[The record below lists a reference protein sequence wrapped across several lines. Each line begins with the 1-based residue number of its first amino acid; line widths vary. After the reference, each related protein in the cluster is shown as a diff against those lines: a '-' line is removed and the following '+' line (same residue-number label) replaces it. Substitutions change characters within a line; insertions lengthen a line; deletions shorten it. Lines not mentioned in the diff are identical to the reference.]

1 MKLLQITLSS
11 LALLGLTACA
21 TPDVVTRAI
30 DPSTGFLTDE
40 TTPVPAPSYN
50 VTAVNVVVPTTFTV
64 SEANSYKPRAD
75 IVWRGDPMGNRYDQV
90 ATLMQNAISAGVAGM
105 DGTRD
110 VILNIQVERF
120 HALTE
125 KARYT
130 VGGTHDIR
138 FMLSVVDVE
147 TGVVLDGPRLVVSEL
162 AALGG
167 RTAIQAEANGQTQ
180 KVRISAFL
188 RQLIQTELATP
199 HVAAP
204 YVASAE

>member
-1 MKLLQITLSS
+1 MKLLQITLSG
-11 LALLGLTACA
+11 LALMGLTACA
-21 TPDVVTRAI
+21 TPDVVTRAV
-30 DPSTGFLTDE
+30 DPATGFLTDE
-40 TTPVPAPSYN
+40 PTAIPAPSYN
-50 VTAVNVVVPTTFTV
+50 VTAVNVTVPTTLTV

-75 IVWRGDPMGNRYDQV
+75 IVWRGDPMGNRYEQV
-90 ATLMQNAISAGVAGM
+90 ANLMQTAITNGVADM
-105 DGTRD
+105 NGTRD
-110 VILNIQVERF
+110 VALNIEVTRF

-167 RTAIQAEANGQTQ
+167 RAAIQAEANGQTQ
-180 KVRISAFL
+180 QVRITAFL
-188 RQLIQTELATP
+188 EQVIQTELAKP
-199 HVAAP
+199 LVAAP
-204 YVASAE
+204 HVASAE